1 MIKPLINEH
10 FYWLT
15 KENSYLV
22 KLNAISLCLLCRFIE
37 RHMKTTVKTF
47 WISMLLILT
56 CSINWKKLLTFPLKS
71 V

>member
-22 KLNAISLCLLCRFIE
+22 KLNAISLCLLCIFIE
-37 RHMKTTVKTF
+37 RHENNCKN
-47 WISMLLILT
+47 ILD
-56 CSINWKKLLTFPLKS
+56 
-71 V
+71 